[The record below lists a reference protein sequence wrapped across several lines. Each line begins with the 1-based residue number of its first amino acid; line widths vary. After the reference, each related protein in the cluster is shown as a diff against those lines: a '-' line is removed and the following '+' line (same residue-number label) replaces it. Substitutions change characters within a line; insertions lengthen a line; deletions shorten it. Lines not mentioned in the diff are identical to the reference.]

1 MTRLERA
8 KQFMPFVALHGY
20 EETVRKKEFV
30 KASRRELTEE
40 EIERLSDAVSRI
52 KKGDVVRV
60 KYYSG
65 DGYTETEGAVSEIN
79 LTMRYIRVVKTSI
92 AFEDIYDLKETR

>member
-8 KQFMPFVALHGY
+8 KQFMPFAALHGY
-20 EETVRKKEFV
+20 EDTVRKKEFI
-30 KASRRELTEE
+30 KAERRELTEE
-40 EIERLSDAVSRI
+40 EIEKLNETVSRV
-52 KKGDVVRV
+52 KKGDVVEV

-79 LTMRYIRVVKTSI
+79 LTLRYIRVVKTLI
-92 AFEDIYDLKETR
+92 PFDDIYDLKETR